1 MTILVVGL
9 NHKSSPLSLRQ
20 ELAVAP
26 QNLACELQS
35 LALQSW
41 CHEVA
46 LLSTCNRTEWYC
58 HIAEGR
64 EQAFARW
71 MQSRYPITDADWASH
86 FYVHQ
91 DTEAVMHM
99 ARVACG
105 LDSLVM
111 GEPQILG
118 QMKSAYRLAK
128 DLKTISQRF
137 ERLFQHLFAVAK
149 RVRTQTA
156 LGENAVSVAYAAVR
170 LAKQI
175 FADLRQTRVLLI
187 GAGDTIER
195 VFKHLLESDVSEVVV
210 ANRTIENAQ
219 ALVQRLE
226 PHNTQLTACHLSEIQ
241 THLSQADLVFSSTAS
256 ALPILGK
263 GAVESALNSGKRRP
277 LFMVDLAVP
286 PDIEPEVAQLEDV
299 YLYSVDDL
307 QEVIEENKR
316 LRETEAK
323 LAEAL
328 IEQETQGFL
337 GWVRSLDSV
346 HLIRAYQSQVA
357 EVREKIEARAK
368 RLLKKGVSPEE
379 VLTTALYQ
387 CSKALTHTPSKEMR
401 DAGFAGD
408 TQVLENA
415 KRLLGIWDQEE
426 SQVAEEKPTSG
437 TTKETDH

>member
-26 QNLACELQS
+26 QNLASELQS

-58 HIAEGR
+58 HIAPKEKK
-64 EQAFARW
+64 AFTHW
-71 MQSRYPITDADWASH
+71 MQNRYSISAEDWSSH
-86 FYVHQ
+86 FYIHQ
-91 DTEAVMHM
+91 DRDAVRHM
-99 ARVACG
+99 AKVACG

-128 DLKTISQRF
+128 DLKAISQRF

-149 RVRTQTA
+149 RVRTETA

-195 VFKHLLESDVSEVVV
+195 VFKHLLDNGVSQVTV
-210 ANRTIENAQ
+210 ANRTLENAK
-219 ALVQRLE
+219 ALIQRIE
-226 PHNTQLTACHLSEIQ
+226 PHQTKLQACHLSEIQ
-241 THLSQADLVFSSTAS
+241 PHLAQADLVFSSTAS

-263 GAVESALNSGKRRP
+263 GAVESALSQGKRRP

-286 PDIEPEVAQLEDV
+286 PDIEPQVSQLEDV

-307 QEVIEENKR
+307 QEVVEENKR
-316 LRETEAK
+316 IRETEAR
-323 LAEAL
+323 LAEEL
-328 IEQETQGFL
+328 IEYETERFW
-337 GWVRSLDSV
+337 GWIRSLDSV
-346 HLIRAYQSQVA
+346 HLIRAYQVQVA
-357 EVREKIEARAK
+357 EVRDKIESRAK
-368 RLLKKGVSPEE
+368 RQLKKGMPAEE
-379 VLTTALYQ
+379 VLSTALYQ
-387 CSKALTHTPSKEMR
+387 CSKALIHTPSREMR
-401 DAGFAGD
+401 DAGFSGD

-415 KRLLGIWDQEE
+415 KRLLGILDEQEDNVQPQIKQE
-426 SQVAEEKPTSG
+426 SE
-437 TTKETDH
+437 